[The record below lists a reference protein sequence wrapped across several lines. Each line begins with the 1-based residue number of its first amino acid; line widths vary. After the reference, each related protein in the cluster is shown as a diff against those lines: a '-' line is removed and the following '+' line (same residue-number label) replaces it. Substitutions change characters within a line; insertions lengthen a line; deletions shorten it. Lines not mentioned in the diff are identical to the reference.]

1 MTDSKL
7 EPTLRSLV
15 QEHGMGKVLKTL
27 GEIDDT
33 RHGRHRRLAT
43 SRNGAEK
50 KVGRRKPRLMAPE
63 YVKKMDLPAEK
74 SVVLAELAKRFQ
86 QKDFLPNFAAI
97 AEFCRTYEIKAPASN
112 SRASAIPRV
121 FKAIAGMEV
130 AEVERILDDGMFAG
144 PSSLGPIADAIRN
157 FSRAPAL

>member
-1 MTDSKL
+1 MTASKL
-7 EPTLRSLV
+7 KPALRSLV
-15 QEHGMGKVLKTL
+15 QEYGLGRVLKSL
-27 GEIDDT
+27 GEISEAQRGDVEK
-33 RHGRHRRLAT
+33 LST
-43 SRNGAEK
+43 SGNGVK
-50 KVGRRKPRLMAPE
+50 GKVRRRKPRLTAPE
-63 YVKKMDLPAEK
+63 YVQKMDIPAEK
-74 SVVLAELAKRFQ
+74 SAVVTELAKRFE

>member
-1 MTDSKL
+1 MIASKL
-7 EPTLRSLV
+7 KPTLRSLV
-15 QEHGMGKVLKTL
+15 QEHGLGEVLKSL
-27 GEIDDT
+27 GEIAES
-33 RHGRHRRLAT
+33 RHGSVKQLAA
-43 SRNGAEK
+43 RGNGTEK
-50 KVGRRKPRLMAPE
+50 KIRRRKPRLTAPE
-63 YVKKMDLPAEK
+63 YVQKMDLPADK